1 MQELLDAS
9 LVRIRTTDGRVV
21 GAGFLVGERQV
32 LTCAHVV
39 SQALGLVNYPLDL
52 PQGLVS
58 LDFPL
63 IPPRTLLT
71 AKVVLWCPPLSDG
84 RGDIAGLE
92 LQREPPTTAE
102 AVRFALAEDV

>member
-1 MQELLDAS
+1 MHFDMLMFFTATRHTEVLTMQESLESS

-21 GAGFLVGERQV
+21 GAGFLVGERHI
-32 LTCAHVV
+32 LTCAHVI
-39 SQALGLVNYPLDL
+39 SQAFSLPNTPADP

-71 AKVVLWCPPLSDG
+71 ARAVLWCSLG
-84 RGDIAGLE
+84 VGFL
-92 LQREPPTTAE
+92 
-102 AVRFALAEDV
+102 